1 MNLLEIGTDTQV
13 AALRSFLAAAAYRE
27 SRICEK
33 LGLASAEALDMAA
46 FSYNLKERVTSPE
59 PLNTLIRLFLLGE
72 FVPISEAEAQFPGS
86 AWAAMNA
93 LGLIEDDRS
102 HCIEGGDFTPQ
113 DFTLTNDYPCP
124 DGLQSATLDGVP
136 AGAL

>member
-1 MNLLEIGTDTQV
+1 MNLLEVGKATQV
-13 AALRSFLAAAAYRE
+13 AAMRGFLAAAAYRE

-46 FSYNLKERVTSPE
+46 FSDNLKERVTSPE

-72 FVPISEAEAQFPGS
+72 FVPISEAKTQFPGS

-93 LGLIEDDRS
+93 LGLIEDDRL
-102 HCIEGGDFTPQ
+102 HRIE
-113 DFTLTNDYPCP
+113 
-124 DGLQSATLDGVP
+124 ARGVT
-136 AGAL
+136 A